1 MQKKPR
7 AKIPSTEELQA
18 RFKHSPKIQ
27 KVARPAEKMIDTYLF
42 EIPNLRLRFP
52 VIQAPKAPSKLK
64 LSPMDSQPLAIKLEE
79 HMRLLQPD
87 LSIKNVKPYKLPIK
101 EDSEFLKY
109 LKTLQEAKKQQ
120 YKTVL
125 LLEDDEIIE

>member
-1 MQKKPR
+1 MQKKPKVKV
-7 AKIPSTEELQA
+7 ASTEDLQA

-27 KVARPAEKMIDTYLF
+27 KIARPAEKMIDKYLF
-42 EIPNLRLRFP
+42 EIPNLRLPFP
-52 VIQAPKAPSKLK
+52 TIHSRKTHSKLK
-64 LSPMDSQPLAIKLEE
+64 LSLMDSQPLAIKLDE

-87 LSIKNVKPYKLPIK
+87 LSVKNVKTYKLSTK

-120 YKTVL
+120 YKTL
-125 LLEDDEIIE
+125 LLFEDDKLVE